1 MKSESFWNHD
11 DEKKKG
17 AEEGAQWKKNRNV
30 DVKGEWRNVKT
41 GTMDEV
47 YVWRGWKERK
57 LKKRRKIEHNNFIY
71 AFSIKTRV
79 IIMLSFHLR
88 IKSFSFIPFYCL
100 ENNRSYLVY
109 FHSYIHLCLWK
120 IIKTRSFFLFTW
132 KYIFLA
138 YISRGGYRF
147 VCGWFTYNHVI
158 HQSETRYFQ
167 IDGHRWNH
175 CIFPQYAVYIAIDV
189 IYVIN

>member
-1 MKSESFWNHD
+1 MDEIRIILESRWWKRKGGGRGGSYSE
-11 DEKKKG
+11 
-17 AEEGAQWKKNRNV
+17 KNRNV

-57 LKKRRKIEHNNFIY
+57 LKEKRKIEHNNFIY

-109 FHSYIHLCLWK
+109 FLSYIHLCLWK
-120 IIKTRSFFLFTW
+120 IIKTRSFFL
-132 KYIFLA
+132 
-138 YISRGGYRF
+138 
-147 VCGWFTYNHVI
+147 I
-158 HQSETRYFQ
+158 HMKMFFSMYLERLVSLWLWM
-167 IDGHRWNH
+167 IHL
-175 CIFPQYAVYIAIDV
+175 
-189 IYVIN
+189 